1 MIIKNN
7 SSSLIITLSFLL
19 VIPFVQ
25 KQWFNLYLFNNNVV
39 SIYSI
44 LYFLSGIICPIL
56 ICLNSLNYFTYYKFN
71 NNSISSKKIIKGKTL
86 LFLVAINLLSL
97 SYLIVDYFYLGFD
110 FISNLFLEGIKFQ
123 LSVFQLNF
131 LIFFIAI
138 FLIFR
143 KFRILFKKLI
153 LVNFILISIIIWYL
167 QINNINIDDQF
178 HIYKY
183 YPLNNINLINVFNLI
198 AIEIFYFI
206 WSFLSYKSNLSD
218 WAISMPIKGEMV
230 NFLNIFIFYFFII
243 IFYSVFS

>member
-7 SSSLIITLSFLL
+7 SSSLIITLSFLI
-19 VIPFVQ
+19 VIPFFQ

-230 NFLNIFIFYFFII
+230 NFLKIFIFYFFII